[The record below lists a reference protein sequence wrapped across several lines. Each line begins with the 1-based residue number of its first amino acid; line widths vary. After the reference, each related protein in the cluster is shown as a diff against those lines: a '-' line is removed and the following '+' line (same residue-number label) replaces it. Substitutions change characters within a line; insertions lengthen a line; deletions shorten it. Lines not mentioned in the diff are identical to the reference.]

1 MGPPFLLYLFSEPY
15 CEGVNARCLNPA
27 KRLGETPHDINRL
40 KSKTKKFCAIGSQ
53 AGFGSA

>member
-40 KSKTKKFCAIGSQ
+40 KSKT
-53 AGFGSA
+53 